1 MEILILKTN
10 IDSNYDF
17 LSVKGRLNKSYNLKE
32 CTIDL
37 EDRDKVL
44 RIIGNNLILKE
55 ITARINGFGFV
66 CEELAD

>member
-10 IDSNYDF
+10 IGSNYDF

-55 ITARINGFGFV
+55 ITAKINDFGFA